1 MSQRSANYA
10 IKGYLYQFYK
20 TIEQILSSSENTEVT
35 VEGIEDIDL
44 NEPNAQNLIQCKYH
58 DATRFAPSVVY
69 KPIGLMLKHSI
80 ESAPVVSSY
89 TLYAYFRENSPAD
102 ESWITDEFLRK
113 ALNNRDEKAT
123 ASDEQLT
130 SFRTK
135 FRFVAGASFDELSDQ
150 IHNALQTALNCRADE
165 VELYYHNNA
174 VALITEIAA
183 RTDLKQRQTT
193 KAAFLSH
200 INGKNFLFDLWQHE
214 LKGKQ
219 AYIKTI
225 KERLKRNNALADI
238 KRRFLFISR
247 ELANAPTAEV
257 SLNTLLHNL
266 VTQYGIVDRLYNSEL
281 WTVIIDA
288 EPSDLQAVKT
298 YLVKRGIYFNDGY
311 EAVSFCGR
319 YFNDMPIINTK
330 RPNHD
335 KVKKTSHALR
345 LISAA
350 TFKEKLDN
358 VVDTNKHPHVFINT
372 SRSLHDNQFF
382 SDKKDISIYRLA
394 ALDTLAEL
402 NEILKR
408 ER

>member
-80 ESAPVVSSY
+80 ESAPVVS
-89 TLYAYFRENSPAD
+89 
-102 ESWITDEFLRK
+102 K